1 METTQDGVVGRR
13 TGLALGVAAA
23 AGMLLTAPARAAG
36 AGKGAVKITVLYGA
50 PKDPAA
56 FEKYYAGTHMPMV
69 HAVKGIAR
77 IELGKPQPGPDGKPP
92 AFYRITELWFSNMQA
107 MQSVTG
113 RPEWKKIV
121 DDVPNFASGGATIL
135 VSEIESNKH

>member
-1 METTQDGVVGRR
+1 MQSKQNGAVARR
-13 TGLALGVAAA
+13 TGLVLGLAA
-23 AGMLLTAPARAAG
+23 AGGMLLGAPARAAD
-36 AGKGAVKITVLYGA
+36 ASKGAVKITVLYGA

-69 HAVKGIAR
+69 YAVKGISR
-77 IELGKPQPGPDGKPP
+77 IELGKPQPGPDGKAP
-92 AFYRITELWFSNMQA
+92 AFYRITELWFKNMPA

-135 VSEIESNKH
+135 VSEIENNKK